1 MEKLKA
7 VRTCFALAF
16 LVVLIAC
23 PLVLPAEEK
32 STEHKADRKAIEKE
46 LKATLGMP
54 VLKGDIW
61 RGMTQD
67 CKVAFIWGFGH
78 VVAIEQHLMEKYPE
92 LSRDS
97 FVSKVVEGM
106 AGIPMYDVVSKID
119 HYYDSNPDRIEMP
132 VTSVIWLTMIK
143 PNIKTGIAGRP
154 LKKDP

>member
-7 VRTCFALAF
+7 VRICFAAVFLFAF
-16 LVVLIAC
+16 MAC
-23 PLVLPAEEK
+23 PFGLSADEK
-32 STEHKADRKAIEKE
+32 GADHKADRKAIEKE
-46 LKATLGMP
+46 LKKTLDMP

-61 RGMTQD
+61 KKMTQD

-78 VVAIEQHLMEKYPE
+78 VVAIEQHLMDKYPE
-92 LSRDS
+92 LYRDS

-106 AGIPMYDVVSKID
+106 AGIPMNDVISRID
-119 HYYDSNPDRIEMP
+119 GYYDANPDRIGMP
-132 VTSVIWLTMIK
+132 VMNVIWVTMIK